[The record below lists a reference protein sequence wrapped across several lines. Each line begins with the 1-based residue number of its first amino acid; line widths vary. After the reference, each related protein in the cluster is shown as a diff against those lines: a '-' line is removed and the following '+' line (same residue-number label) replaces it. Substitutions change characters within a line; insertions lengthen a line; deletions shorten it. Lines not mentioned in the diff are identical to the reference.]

1 MGSGSWTR
9 DSYKCYAASIGRT
22 YNAVTDCLANSY
34 ASSSQAF
41 EQRKLHKKLDP
52 RNVIRECCDSDE
64 HKATVPVILA
74 LDVTGSMGSTAIEIQ
89 KKLNPIMQDLYKQV
103 KDVELMVMAIGD
115 LSYDDS
121 PIQMSQ
127 FESDI
132 RIAEN
137 LDRIYFENGGGGNDW
152 ESYTAAWYMASR
164 HTKLD
169 AWKRGRKG
177 LVITMG
183 DEPLNPYLPKDELEQ
198 VTGDKLQDDV
208 NTKDLLEELKDK
220 YDVYHI
226 CVKSGC
232 YPNQDDCKES
242 FTKVLGG
249 EHVIVSS
256 VDDIH
261 KKIVGIVKAFAE
273 KSGQLIGEDVKADS
287 KVKTDENG
295 DITW

>member
-1 MGSGSWTR
+1 MGGGSWTR
-9 DSYKCYAASIGRT
+9 DSYKSYAAKVGRT

-34 ASSSQAF
+34 TSSSQAF

-115 LSYDDS
+115 LSYDVS

-137 LDRIYFENGGGGNDW
+137 LDHIYFEKGGGSNDW

-198 VTGDKLQDDV
+198 ATGDKLQDDV
-208 NTKDLLEELKDK
+208 KTKDLFEELKDK

-232 YPNQDDCKES
+232 YPNQDDRKKS

-261 KKIVGIVKAFAE
+261 KKIVGIVKTFAE
-273 KSGQLIGEDVKADS
+273 KSGQLISEDVKADS